1 MIFDLAIVV
10 IFIYIGIIGFRRG
23 VWLSTIHLSATIF
36 ALLMAQKYYLQ
47 IAQRLELFVPYPKT
61 RAYDMNFAFQ
71 FADLQQRRS
80 EEHTLNSSHVS
91 ISYAVFCLKKKK

>member
-1 MIFDLAIVV
+1 MIIDIVIAV

-23 VWLSTIHLSATIF
+23 IWLSAIHLSTTIF
-36 ALLMAQKYYLQ
+36 ALWMAQRYYLQ

-71 FADLQQRRS
+71 F
-80 EEHTLNSSHVS
+80 
-91 ISYAVFCLKKKK
+91 